1 MPCGLRAGAE
11 IRTKDTVGPPH
22 LIVNRRAQLNTFPD
36 LARTVLSF
44 PDELSDLI
52 QFDPGSLSVTARES
66 KHREFKQTFVPNDF
80 SDYTKTIVAF
90 GNADGGFILF
100 GISDKPRQIV
110 GTSEIPDE
118 AQWADRLRDDFDPE
132 ISIATKIYAV
142 GALHVYVVGTGP
154 VTYRPVV
161 CKRSRSKRVA
171 GRDGKPRDIE
181 VIREGAIYYRYSAQ
195 TRFIGYP
202 ELMALIAERE
212 ARRVKSFMDT
222 LNIIQKVGVDKAGIL
237 KMSEDTSTIV
247 MTPETAKGL
256 SLIDKGRLVEE
267 PGAPAYV
274 VMGNVNV
281 KNVIHAPLDEADK
294 NLPTEAAARIRPLV
308 HRIYDRQTKI
318 TAAQVSMVL
327 KHLGLSDD
335 NIHVVKE
342 PKFHRKFI
350 TRAGI
355 KAVEE
360 FIERDPRGALRSFG
374 SRAALAR
381 YDGRVSDKKLQE

>member
-66 KHREFKQTFVPNDF
+66 KHREFKQTFVPNDL
-80 SDYTKTIVAF
+80 SDYTKTIAAF
-90 GNADGGFILF
+90 GNADGGCILF

-110 GTSEIPDE
+110 GAAEIPDE

-142 GALHVYVVGTGP
+142 GALHVYVVETGP

-161 CKRSRSKRVA
+161 CKRSRSKRVV

-222 LNIIQKVGVDKAGIL
+222 LNIIQKVGVDRAGIL

-247 MTPETAKGL
+247 MTPK
-256 SLIDKGRLVEE
+256 
-267 PGAPAYV
+267 
-274 VMGNVNV
+274 
-281 KNVIHAPLDEADK
+281 
-294 NLPTEAAARIRPLV
+294 
-308 HRIYDRQTKI
+308 RQ
-318 TAAQVSMVL
+318 
-327 KHLGLSDD
+327 
-335 NIHVVKE
+335 
-342 PKFHRKFI
+342 
-350 TRAGI
+350 
-355 KAVEE
+355 KAC
-360 FIERDPRGALRSFG
+360 R
-374 SRAALAR
+374 
-381 YDGRVSDKKLQE
+381 